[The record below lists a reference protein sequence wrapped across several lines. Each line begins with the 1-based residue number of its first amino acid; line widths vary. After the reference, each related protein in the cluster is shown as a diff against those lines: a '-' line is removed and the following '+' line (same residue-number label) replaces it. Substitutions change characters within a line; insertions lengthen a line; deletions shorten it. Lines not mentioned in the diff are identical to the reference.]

1 MSRKCCAESFFLE
14 SVPLMHAE
22 KLLIVSKKTRVS
34 DRYDS
39 ESINVA
45 TQFQVQLTQRQRI

>member
-1 MSRKCCAESFFLE
+1 
-14 SVPLMHAE
+14 MHAE
-22 KLLIVSKKTRVS
+22 KLLIASKNRVS

-39 ESINVA
+39 ESIYVA